1 MKDLAPL
8 LAKANRG
15 GAGERKHK
23 INLVISVQ
31 EKKMK
36 QRKRITYKT
45 KENYVRERH
54 IASCH

>member
-8 LAKANRG
+8 VAKANRG
-15 GAGERKHK
+15 GPGESLKTNK

-31 EKKMK
+31 EKKK
-36 QRKRITYKT
+36 QKQGKRITYKT

-54 IASCH
+54 